1 MLFRGVGTAMVTP
14 MTEKGINYDELRG
27 AIDRQV
33 KNGADAIVLLGTTG
47 EAPTIT
53 EEEKKRIIE
62 EGVDEAAGRVPV
74 IAGCGTNDTAACIK
88 LCTQAQNAGA
98 DGFLIN
104 NPYYNKS
111 SDDGIYAHYKAVS
124 DSVDKPIIVYNVPSR
139 TGKNLSAE
147 LMLRL
152 CEIKNVKA
160 FKEASGNISQI
171 TRLCAEKPADVQV
184 FSGNDDQTLAVLS
197 VGGDGV
203 ISTASNILPQEYHDI
218 TQAFF
223 DGDIQKAREIQFS
236 LLKLHEALFC
246 ECNPIPVKTAMNLM
260 GLNMGSVRLPLVLL
274 TGDKLEKVKKTLEE
288 YGLLKQEA

>member
-14 MTEKGINYDELRG
+14 MTENGINYDKLRESVN
-27 AIDRQV
+27 RQI

-62 EGVDEAAGRVPV
+62 EGVDEASGRVPV
-74 IAGCGTNDTAACIK
+74 IAGCGTNDTATCIR
-88 LCTQAQNAGA
+88 LCEQAQKAGA

-139 TGKNLSAE
+139 TGKNLSCE

-160 FKEASGNISQI
+160 FKEAGGNISQI
-171 TRLCAEKPADVQV
+171 TRLCAEKPEDVQV

-197 VGGDGV
+197 VGGEGV
-203 ISTASNILPQEYHDI
+203 ISTASNILPQEYHDLV
-218 TQAFF
+218 QAFF
-223 DGDIQKAREIQFS
+223 AGDIKKAREIQFG
-236 LLKLHEALFC
+236 LLRLHEVLFC

-260 GLNMGSVRLPLVLL
+260 GLDMGILRLPLVPLA
-274 TGDKLEKVKKTLEE
+274 GDKLEKLKTVLGE
-288 YGLLKQEA
+288 YGLLS